1 MCGTQEFI
9 SSPDDAD
16 AGSSLKITL
25 MTSIFNMQGLSPPIG
40 LMNKILERYMGN
52 YFFLDILS
60 FSVIFFE
67 FFSLNQNLQILSTFW
82 Y

>member
-1 MCGTQEFI
+1 MGGTQEFI

>member
-1 MCGTQEFI
+1 MGGTQEFI

-16 AGSSLKITL
+16 SGSSLKITL
-25 MTSIFNMQGLSPPIG
+25 RTSIFNTQGLFPPID

-52 YFFLDILS
+52 YFLLNILS
-60 FSVIFFE
+60 FSVMFFLI
-67 FFSLNQNLQILSTFW
+67 FSLNQNLQILFTLW